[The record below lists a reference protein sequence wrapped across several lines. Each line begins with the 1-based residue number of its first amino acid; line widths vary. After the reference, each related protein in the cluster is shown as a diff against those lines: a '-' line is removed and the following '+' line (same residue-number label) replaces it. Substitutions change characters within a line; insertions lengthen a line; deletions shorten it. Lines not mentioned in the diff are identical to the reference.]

1 MKLSRPAPP
10 PPVLNQLT
18 RRQLGLE
25 RVPNRRRR
33 RGLRRRTILFN
44 LLALDLPHR
53 GAVAQAD
60 APRLRAD
67 LDDLEIIFLAGLK
80 RPSALQRSGCR
91 AERGMPFV
99 AALAILNLRD
109 VAKRFDAFT

>member
-18 RRQLGLE
+18 RRELGLQ

-44 LLALDLPHR
+44 LLALDLLHR
-53 GAVAQAD
+53 RAVAQAD
-60 APRLRAD
+60 AARLRAD
-67 LDDLEIIFLAGLK
+67 LDDLEVIFLARLK
-80 RPSALQRSGCR
+80 RTRALQRTGCGTEAR
-91 AERGMPFV
+91 RTFI
-99 AALAILNLRD
+99 AALA
-109 VAKRFDAFT
+109 

>member
-18 RRQLGLE
+18 RRQFGLQ

-44 LLALDLPHR
+44 LFAFDLLHGR
-53 GAVAQAD
+53 AVAQTD

-67 LDDLEIIFLAGLK
+67 LDDLEVVLLARLK
-80 RPSALQRSGCR
+80 GASALQRPGGR
-91 AERGMPFV
+91 TEAGHALV
-99 AALAILNLRD
+99 AALALFNLR
-109 VAKRFDAFT
+109 